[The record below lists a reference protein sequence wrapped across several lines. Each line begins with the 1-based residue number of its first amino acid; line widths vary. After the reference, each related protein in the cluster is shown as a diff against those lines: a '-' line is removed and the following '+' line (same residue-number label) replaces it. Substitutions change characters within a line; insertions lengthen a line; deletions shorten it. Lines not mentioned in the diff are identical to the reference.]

1 MRLLNAAVASI
12 ALVAAGS
19 LGAMAQ
25 AADYDSGVRPETPGT
40 RPGTVLPAPADQGAS
55 TGDSGVS
62 SPAGIPADPTTD
74 ENVQPGPSTNTPNDP
89 AAGSNAGA
97 RTPTSPPG
105 TGSSSP

>member
-1 MRLLNAAVASI
+1 MRILNATVASI
-12 ALVAAGS
+12 AILAAGS

-25 AADYDSGVRPETPGT
+25 SADYSAGVRSETPGT
-40 RPGTVLPAPADQGAS
+40 KPTTVLPPPADQGAGS
-55 TGDSGVS
+55 GDSGVS

-89 AAGSNAGA
+89 AAASNPGA
-97 RTPTSPPG
+97 RDPTSPAG